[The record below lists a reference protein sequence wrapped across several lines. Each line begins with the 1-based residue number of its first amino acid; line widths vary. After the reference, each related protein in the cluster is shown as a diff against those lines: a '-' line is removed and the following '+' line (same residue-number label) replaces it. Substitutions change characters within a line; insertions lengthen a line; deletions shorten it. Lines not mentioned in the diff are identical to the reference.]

1 MSPAW
6 SPDGTKIAFD
16 SNRGGNFEIY
26 IMYADGTGVARLTN
40 DPANDFA
47 PTWSADGTMIAFDSV
62 RDGNS
67 EIYAMNADGTGV
79 VRLTISPGL
88 DFEPA
93 WSLCSGLS

>member
-1 MSPAW
+1 
-6 SPDGTKIAFD
+6 
-16 SNRGGNFEIY
+16 
-26 IMYADGTGVARLTN
+26 VARLTN